1 MIWEYANGIDDSPV
15 QSGEPEAKDLSNET
29 TVSFDVTDRE
39 TARLY
44 ILSLSETVGMR
55 LRKAGLYA
63 GVVAVHI
70 KNSSFKSYSRQK
82 KLNRPTQDTNIIFST
97 AASVFDHVWKRE
109 PVRLIGVA
117 TSQLEKKPALQIDMF
132 EAASPVRKDGA
143 KLDESIDKIRE
154 KYGSEYIVRGSLLNF
169 NRSKKQNRE
178 KK

>member
-97 AASVFDHVWKRE
+97 AASLFDHVWKRE

-154 KYGSEYIVRGSLLNF
+154 KYGSEYIVGVHY
-169 NRSKKQNRE
+169 
-178 KK
+178 